1 MKIST
6 KSMNKGDDLGIVS
19 LSYKL
24 ESLSSEMWGQWV
36 FAIFCSRAFVL
47 LIYNIH
53 KQLKDTKQVAES
65 LRMRIS
71 HKLSANQQRCS
82 AMEEAGQAV

>member
-1 MKIST
+1 
-6 KSMNKGDDLGIVS
+6 MNKGDDLGIVS

-24 ESLSSEMWGQWV
+24 EYLDSEIWGQWL
-36 FAIFCSRAFVL
+36 FAIFCSREFEL

-53 KQLKDTKQVAES
+53 KQLRGIKQVAER

-71 HKLSANQQRCS
+71 HKLTANQQRCS